1 MNFGEYTIVQW
12 AVQMYMN
19 VAEYAIPIAFVF
31 GISNVIINTFLA
43 AAFGGKMRI
52 GGDK

>member
-1 MNFGEYTIVQW
+1 MDFGEYTIVQW

-19 VAEYAIPIAFVF
+19 VAEYAVPIAFVF
-31 GISNVIINTFLA
+31 GISNVIINTFFS

-52 GGDK
+52 GGDR